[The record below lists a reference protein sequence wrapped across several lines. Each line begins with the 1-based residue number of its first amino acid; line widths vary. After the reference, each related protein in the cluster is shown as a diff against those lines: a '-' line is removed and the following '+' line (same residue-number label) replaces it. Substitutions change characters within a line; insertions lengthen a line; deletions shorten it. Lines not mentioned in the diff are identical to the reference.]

1 MGFVYLLSQLFFTL
15 GNHSPRVFYYL
26 ILNNKSVEYIINV
39 NLLVSPFM
47 VSGRGIYCPP
57 HFYFCIVAV
66 QRKVDRTGTIMS
78 RHHFVV
84 LEVDLK
90 AKTMLVDWD
99 PDF

>member
-1 MGFVYLLSQLFFTL
+1 MQTIANVIEKHQD
-15 GNHSPRVFYYL
+15 RK
-26 ILNNKSVEYIINV
+26 KSVEYIINV

-57 HFYFCIVAV
+57 HFYFCIEAV

-90 AKTMLVDWD
+90 VWLS
-99 PDF
+99 FHS